1 MNTASAP
8 PLNGS
13 LPVVPVVGEI
23 ETFLQ
28 EVMRLL
34 EPDAAEQRRSGPGR
48 PLILPTVCL
57 WGGLLVCLVRGFT
70 SQTAIWRLLT
80 FQGLWTY
87 PRFAL
92 SDQAVFK
99 RLATEGT
106 QFLERLFVLVRTMLA
121 DRIAPYAFQGLAPWA
136 TAVLA
141 LDETTLDPWA
151 RRLPGLRHRSPG
163 DPELLPGKLAGIFD
177 VRRQQWQHVQYLPDA
192 QQNEKVAAW
201 ELVEHTPLGSL
212 ILADLGYFG
221 FAWFDHLTDLKRWWV
236 SRLRA
241 KTSYQV
247 LHTYYQDAQVFDG
260 LVWLGA
266 YRADR
271 AKHSVRLVQFPVGE
285 HVYRYITNVLDPHQ
299 LTLREMAQLYARR
312 WDFEL
317 AVNLVKTHLRLHLLW
332 SSKLV
337 VMLQHIWAVLIIAQ
351 ILHALQM
358 EIAGRAGVDPF
369 DVSLQLLVEY
379 APQYAYEGKNVVT
392 IFVEQGRELGFIR
405 PSTRTKV
412 RAPTIPLDEITPCP
426 PDLVLVR
433 SAR

>member
-1 MNTASAP
+1 
-8 PLNGS
+8 
-13 LPVVPVVGEI
+13 
-23 ETFLQ
+23 
-28 EVMRLL
+28 
-34 EPDAAEQRRSGPGR
+34 
-48 PLILPTVCL
+48 
-57 WGGLLVCLVRGFT
+57 LVCLVRGFT

-106 QFLERLFVLVRTMLA
+106 HFLERLFVLVRTVLA

-151 RRLPGLRHRSPG
+151 RRLPGLRHRSPD

-177 VRRQQWQHVQYLPDA
+177 VRRQQWQHMQYLPDA

-201 ELVEHTPLGSL
+201 ELVEHTPPGSL
-212 ILADLGYFG
+212 LLADLGYFG

-236 SRLRA
+236 SRVRA

-247 LHTYYQDAQVFDG
+247 LHTYYQDAHVFDG

-271 AKHSVRLVQFPVGE
+271 AKHGVRLVQFPVGE

-332 SSKLV
+332 SSKPV
-337 VMLQHIWAVLIIAQ
+337 VMLQQVWGVLIIAQ
-351 ILHALQM
+351 ILHALQL

-369 DVSLQLLVEY
+369 DVSLALLVEY
-379 APQYAYEGKNVVT
+379 APRLAAEGYNPVDL
-392 IFVEQGRELGFIR
+392 FVERGREMRFIR
-405 PSTRTKV
+405 PSRRVRIQAPEIPWDALKPVPPNLSLLRTPRYAERKGIH
-412 RAPTIPLDEITPCP
+412 RLN
-426 PDLVLVR
+426 
-433 SAR
+433 